1 MAESHPALSDRQLM
15 ARAQAGDTD
24 CFEELVRR
32 HRSAL
37 VRVAWSR
44 LGHRDLA
51 EDAVQETFLCAFK
64 SRHTYNRRY
73 SLRTWLWTILINQ
86 CRNHHRRRTRKPTIR
101 LWADEPPEA
110 DLSLCKEANIESTEP
125 GPAASLMAKERRA
138 LLESLMGR
146 LSAAQADALRF
157 RFFGGLKYQEIAEA
171 MDCSLATAKNRVR
184 WGLLRLSHWLRSDA
198 TLADAFSLAK
208 EPIHSARAHHSDAGD
223 GS

>member
-1 MAESHPALSDRQLM
+1 M

-24 CFEELVRR
+24 CFEELV
-32 HRSAL
+32 HRYRTAL
-37 VRVAWSR
+37 VGVAWSR

-64 SRHTYNRRY
+64 SRHTYDRRY

-101 LWADEPPEA
+101 LWADEPSETDSSPGEE
-110 DLSLCKEANIESTEP
+110 KNIESTEP
-125 GPAASLMAKERRA
+125 GPAVSLMAKERRA

-146 LSAAQADALRF
+146 LSAAQADALRL

-184 WGLLRLSHWLRSDA
+184 WALLRLSHWLRSDS
-198 TLADAFSLAK
+198 TLADAFSLTK
-208 EPIHSARAHHSDAGD
+208 ESFHSARAHNGDAGE